1 MNKTSILLF
10 AAALA
15 ASVTS
20 CVKDELFD
28 TPHPSTGALIVTTDW
43 SARSSNAT
51 QPADYII
58 RVGEHSQ
65 SVAGLTN
72 TFDRLLAPGEHTLLV
87 YNEPEGITVSGD
99 IATVETDARAA
110 DRIHPLPGF
119 LFGHAADISVTPDDT
134 LRVIAPM
141 TQYVRTLRI
150 ELSIA
155 DGDVTRVTRSTGTL
169 EGVESAVNLLT
180 GQRLAQSATVVN
192 DYEVA
197 PDKMT
202 VTYHLLGMV
211 PQAAKTITTHI
222 TFSNGDTQTIVS
234 DISAQLSDFHGDI
247 EPLTL
252 SAALSLPKQP
262 GFSATIDNWHALDG
276 GNVDAH

>member
-20 CVKDELFD
+20 CVKDELHD
-28 TPHPSTGALIVTTDW
+28 TPHPYAGAVIVTTDW
-43 SARSSNAT
+43 SARSSNAS

-58 RVGEHSQ
+58 RIDGMSQ
-65 SVAGLTN
+65 PVSGLTN
-72 TFDRLLAPGEHTLLV
+72 TFGRLLSPGEHSLLV
-87 YNEPEGITVSGD
+87 YNQPEGISVSGD
-99 IATVETDARAA
+99 IATVETETRAA
-110 DRIHPLPGF
+110 GRIHPLPGF
-119 LFGHAADISVTPDDT
+119 LFGHSAEITVAADDT
-134 LRVIAPM
+134 LRVVAPM
-141 TQYVRTLRI
+141 TQYVRTLHI

-155 DGDVTRVTRSTGTL
+155 DGDVSRVTRSTGSL

-180 GQRLAQSATVVN
+180 GQRLSRAATVVN

-197 PDKMT
+197 TDKMT

-211 PQAAKTITTHI
+211 PQATKTLTTHI

-234 DISAQLSDFHGDI
+234 DISGQLSDFHGDI

-252 SAALSLPKQP
+252 SASLSLPKQP
-262 GFSATIDNWHALDG
+262 GFSATIDNWHAIDG